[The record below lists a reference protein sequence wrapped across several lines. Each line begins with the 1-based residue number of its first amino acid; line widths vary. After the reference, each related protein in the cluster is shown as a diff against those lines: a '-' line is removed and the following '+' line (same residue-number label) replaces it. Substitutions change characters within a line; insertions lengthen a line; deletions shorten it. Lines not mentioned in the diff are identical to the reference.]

1 MSLQDDLAAAGEA
14 VSAPQRSTS
23 RLSTS
28 CTDCVDLHRL
38 REDVGRIGTDLEL
51 LRESQSGGE
60 GGGQAH
66 KTEPDPTSGRG
77 GEYDPAFWADTD
89 GDDVGVSRPSH

>member
-1 MSLQDDLAAAGEA
+1 MRAQDDLTGAIDALE
-14 VSAPQRSTS
+14 SLQRAIS

-38 REDVGRIGTDLEL
+38 REDVARLGTDLEL
-51 LRESQSGGE
+51 LRESQV
-60 GGGQAH
+60 GGGGAAH
-66 KTEPDPTSGRG
+66 RTTPDPPSGRG